1 MDLYDEFCILIS
13 RKLRAKL
20 KDTYVEVS
28 YVRVSDLLE
37 IYVRHGDLK
46 FGYNIRNLSRYIL
59 YGFSTDKI
67 VYDFIKE
74 WKHKIYTEYFKD

>member
-1 MDLYDEFCILIS
+1 MDLYDEFCISIS

-37 IYVRHGDLK
+37 IYVR
-46 FGYNIRNLSRYIL
+46 
-59 YGFSTDKI
+59 
-67 VYDFIKE
+67 
-74 WKHKIYTEYFKD
+74 